1 MCELS
6 FYHIQETLPNRHRQS
21 QLPNTVALT
30 SDISIQKNDN
40 NTRLELFMISFRKS
54 IRWQIHDYPNDPELS
69 RPSLRSM
76 ILALSLNPVLLKD
89 TDGIIQFPVR
99 SESRRIPYLV
109 VNQNDA
115 RVSISY
121 HKNYI
126 SHDVNALRYIE
137 NNHGSGKVVISKES
151 EQILVQSECR
161 IPSQTILG

>member
-1 MCELS
+1 
-6 FYHIQETLPNRHRQS
+6 
-21 QLPNTVALT
+21 
-30 SDISIQKNDN
+30 
-40 NTRLELFMISFRKS
+40 MISFRNS
-54 IRWQIHDYPNDPELS
+54 RRWQIHDYPNDPELS

-137 NNHGSGKVVISKES
+137 IIRNPVKLMICSKSAPNLTDSRRTISCHYVKFS
-151 EQILVQSECR
+151 NYSYMLWLS
-161 IPSQTILG
+161 